1 MALARNDAPKGKISV
16 KLVEYENL
24 VNILVPDDFIFSK
37 SYVKRFIAKAAAIEF
52 SNAITNKVNFDIE
65 FSDKGIVL
73 GNANLLEQKGN

>member
-1 MALARNDAPKGKISV
+1 MLNLSIKIF
-16 KLVEYENL
+16 ENL